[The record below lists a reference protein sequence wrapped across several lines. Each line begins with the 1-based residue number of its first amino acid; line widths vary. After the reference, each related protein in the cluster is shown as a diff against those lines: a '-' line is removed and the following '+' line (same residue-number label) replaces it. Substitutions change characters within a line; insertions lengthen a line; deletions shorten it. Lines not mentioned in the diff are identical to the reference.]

1 MTEEHH
7 SQPGPDPQQGRDAVG
22 ADPAAATSGG
32 AGDGGSTSRES
43 GSKGVPGSEG
53 QAPAGRP
60 MVSRRAM
67 LAGSG
72 GAAAVFGMG
81 GFAWG
86 HHRGAESAEAASA
99 DHSTRTSYPFRGDH
113 QSGILTPAQDS
124 MFTAAFDMRDVDVRL
139 VRSLLRDWSTAA
151 EQMMAGELVG
161 GQPLA
166 NRQAAPTD
174 TGDAWD
180 YPPSGLTITFGV
192 GRGLFVDEKG
202 RDRFGLKSRMPK
214 ILAEGMPRFANEAL
228 QSGQSDG
235 DLLIQ
240 ACADDSQVAV
250 HAIRNLTRIAFGRA
264 VMRWTQVGYGRTSST
279 SKDQQTPRNLFG
291 FKDGTNNIKAE
302 DSAAQLNEHLWV
314 QSGDDQGDWMAG
326 GSYFVARKIR
336 MFLEVWDRLRL
347 GEQESTIGRDK
358 MYGAPQSI
366 AAPTENSQEFTAA
379 NFTAK
384 QAGQTMIPTDSH
396 IAVVAPEQNKGRRML
411 RRGYNYTDGIDSLGR
426 LNAGLFFVA
435 FLRDPRTNFYPILTR
450 MTSSDALTEYLQH
463 QASALFAIPPGIGAA
478 DQGVAEKLFK
488 GVVA

>member
-1 MTEEHH
+1 MTEN
-7 SQPGPDPQQGRDAVG
+7 QDRD
-22 ADPAAATSGG
+22 
-32 AGDGGSTSRES
+32 
-43 GSKGVPGSEG
+43 
-53 QAPAGRP
+53 AGRP
-60 MVSRRAM
+60 TSAGGETSPGGSRGDAGHSVSRRAM
-67 LAGSG
+67 LAGTG
-72 GAAAVFGMG
+72 GAAAAFGLG
-81 GFAWG
+81 GLALG
-86 HHRGAESAEAASA
+86 HHLGGSDSGGYSAGSGHPTE
-99 DHSTRTSYPFRGDH
+99 TSYPFRGVH

-192 GRGLFVDEKG
+192 GRGLLVDEKG

-291 FKDGTNNIKAE
+291 FKDGTNNLKAE
-302 DSAAQLNEHLWV
+302 APAEQLDEHLWV
-314 QSGDDQGDWMAG
+314 QHGDDQGDWMAG
-326 GSYFVARKIR
+326 GTYFVARRIR
-336 MFLEVWDRLRL
+336 MFLEIWDRLRL
-347 GEQESTIGRDK
+347 AEQEDTIGRDK
-358 MYGAPQSI
+358 MFGAPQSV
-366 AAPTENSQEFTAA
+366 ASPSSARQEFTAVDLSA
-379 NFTAK
+379 
-384 QAGQTMIPTDSH
+384 QQGGVPM
-396 IAVVAPEQNKGRRML
+396 VAADAHVAIVSPEQNKGRRML

-426 LNAGLFFVA
+426 LNAGLFFIA
-435 FLRDPRTNFYPILTR
+435 FVRDPRTNFYPILMR
-450 MTSSDALTEYLQH
+450 MTTSDALTEYLQH
-463 QASALFAIPPGIGAA
+463 QASALFAIPPGVGAA
-478 DQGVAEKLFK
+478 EQGIAEKLFK